1 MTFGALVLGCN
12 TFHKGSIF
20 IDEMKVC
27 MFIINYYYA
36 NNYVFI
42 YIKSQTF
49 NKVNN
54 LLIVFQLE

>member
-1 MTFGALVLGCN
+1 MTFGALALGCN

-27 MFIINYYYA
+27 MFIINFYYA
-36 NNYVFI
+36 KSYVFI
-42 YIKSQTF
+42 HIKSQTF

-54 LLIVFQLE
+54 L